1 MIMEILT
8 AVFFILALESVLV
21 TLSTHPKTARFFS
34 VLPAIFWMYFL
45 PGVFTWLGWLKV
57 PPAVSQFSSA
67 WLMPLALILLVAPA
81 NVPKLMHMGR
91 QSFMT
96 LMAVYA
102 SMLFSGIAAFLIFK
116 PALAMD
122 AWKAFAALGA
132 TWTGGTV
139 NMLAVKEIVGLS
151 ESQFSVMVITDAFLS
166 YGWMVLLI
174 LFYRWQHHFNR
185 WVGSV
190 DPVKEQETVH
200 EEKSF
205 FMKRDWIWIL
215 IALVL
220 VGIAH
225 GIGSSLPAHE
235 SFPQKAWILLAA
247 SLLAVVSA
255 TAGWYKLVQS
265 RFADHAGSWLLYFVL
280 MTMRAQA
287 DFIPKS
293 QDLIIIAAGVVWLL
307 MHGGL
312 MMGYAKLF
320 RVRLSVVSV
329 ASQAA
334 VGGVV
339 SAPVLAAL
347 YDKSLVSVAV
357 LMGIFGNLVGT
368 YLGLLLGH
376 ILRGMGV

>member
-1 MIMEILT
+1 MIPILT
-8 AVFFILALESVLV
+8 AVLFILALEALLV
-21 TLSTHPKTARFFS
+21 ALSTYPKTARFFS

-45 PGVFTWLGWLKV
+45 PGVFAQLGWLHI
-57 PPAVSQFSSA
+57 PNELAQFSSR
-67 WLMPLALILLVAPA
+67 WLMPLALILMVAPA
-81 NVPKLMHMGR
+81 NLPKLMRMGR
-91 QSFMT
+91 QSFLT
-96 LMAVYA
+96 LITVYV
-102 SMLFSGIAAFLIFK
+102 SMLLAGMVCFFIFK
-116 PALAMD
+116 SALAAD

-174 LFYRWQHHFNR
+174 LIYRWQHHFNR
-185 WVGSV
+185 WAGSV
-190 DPVKEQETVH
+190 AEIAEKEAIQTQH
-200 EEKSF
+200 AF
-205 FMKRDWIWIL
+205 FSKRDMVWML
-215 IALVL
+215 LAVLLVVIASF
-220 VGIAH
+220 
-225 GIGSSLPAHE
+225 IGSLLPATE
-235 SFPQKAWILLAA
+235 SFPKKAWILLAA
-247 SLLAVVSA
+247 SLLAL
-255 TAGWYKLVQS
+255 TAAASGWHKLTQS
-265 RFADHAGSWLLYFVL
+265 RFADHSGSWLLYFVL

-287 DFIPKS
+287 DFMPKA
-293 QDLIIIAAGVVWLL
+293 QDLIIIAAGVVWLFL
-307 MHGGL
+307 HGG
-312 MMGYAKLF
+312 MMAAYAKFF
-320 RVRLSVVSV
+320 RVRLSVIAV

-376 ILRGMGV
+376 FLRVMSD

>member
-1 MIMEILT
+1 MISILT
-8 AVFFILALESVLV
+8 AVLFILALEAVLV
-21 TLSTHPKTARFFS
+21 VLSTHPRTKKFFS

-45 PGVFTWLGWLKV
+45 PGVFTWAGWLHV
-57 PPAVSQFSSA
+57 PVELSQFSST

-81 NVPKLMHMGR
+81 NVSKLLHMGR

-102 SMLFSGIAAFLIFK
+102 SMLLAGVGAFFVFK
-116 PALAMD
+116 SFLAMD

-185 WVGSV
+185 WAGSV
-190 DPVKEQETVH
+190 AHDAEH
-200 EEKSF
+200 ESIHEKNSF
-205 FMKRDWIWIL
+205 FLKRDWVWIL
-215 IALVL
+215 LAIVL

-225 GIGSSLPAHE
+225 GIGSRMPVHE

-247 SLLAVVSA
+247 SLLAVASA
-255 TAGWYKLVQS
+255 VAGWHKLVQS
-265 RFADHAGSWLLYFVL
+265 RFADHSGSWLLYFVL

-293 QDLIIIAAGVVWLL
+293 QDLIIIVAGLVWLFL
-307 MHGGL
+307 HGGL
-312 MMGYAKLF
+312 MAGYAKLF
-320 RVRLSVVSV
+320 RVRLSVLAV

-368 YLGLLLGH
+368 YLGLLLGQIVRALH
-376 ILRGMGV
+376 